1 MRHLV
6 EERNS
11 TSAESEKESAAYGG
25 SRKRREEANTGE
37 ELFAVLERSLEPGYL
52 ETFVAE
58 IAVSWARASR
68 ASMVANI
75 TLPPRR
81 RRTIIPASCGRML
94 ATPCAW
100 GRISVTVDLGVTMEN
115 EATPVPRQDWLLHQ
129 GVSDCR
135 IEGVEAGVTRS
146 VS

>member
-1 MRHLV
+1 
-6 EERNS
+6 
-11 TSAESEKESAAYGG
+11 
-25 SRKRREEANTGE
+25 
-37 ELFAVLERSLEPGYL
+37 LFAVL

-58 IAVSWARASR
+58 IAASWARASR

-81 RRTIIPASCGRML
+81 RRTIIPASWGRML

-100 GRISVTVDLGVTMEN
+100 GRISVTDDLGVTAKN
-115 EATPVPRQDWLLHQ
+115 KATPVPRPDWLLHQ
-129 GVSDCR
+129 RVSDCR
-135 IEGVEAGVTRS
+135 IDPAGGEVTRS